1 MLTILKLKRYGSKKR
16 RFKRIK
22 SFQGIF
28 RPFIDF
34 NPVKRQGLVGKRY
47 KQAMLVKQLVLLFL
61 VLNLSGCYVIQET
74 PNFHSTSTLF
84 WEDSS
89 DKILAGCIKGIA
101 RFQLKLYY
109 EYGYSER
116 VLSDEIRQ
124 SICVDLFRD
133 YSIKAVDYK
142 L

>member
-1 MLTILKLKRYGSKKR
+1 MKLKRYGSKKR

-34 NPVKRQGLVGKRY
+34 NPVKRQGLAGKRH
-47 KQAMLVKQLVLLFL
+47 KQAMLAKQLVLLFL
-61 VLNLSGCYVIQET
+61 MVNLSGCYVIKET

-109 EYGYSER
+109 EYGYGE
-116 VLSDEIRQ
+116 VILSDDLRQ
-124 SICVDLFRD
+124 SICIDLFRE
-133 YSIKAVDYK
+133 YSKKVVDYK

>member
-1 MLTILKLKRYGSKKR
+1 ML
-16 RFKRIK
+16 
-22 SFQGIF
+22 
-28 RPFIDF
+28 
-34 NPVKRQGLVGKRY
+34 
-47 KQAMLVKQLVLLFL
+47 AKQLVLLFL
-61 VLNLSGCYVIQET
+61 MVNLSGCYVIKET

-109 EYGYSER
+109 EYGYGE
-116 VLSDEIRQ
+116 VILSDDLRQ
-124 SICVDLFRD
+124 SICIDLFRE
-133 YSIKAVDYK
+133 YSKKVVDYK